1 MPKRRFQEGCIRIVG
16 KQWVLY
22 YWMDVN
28 QDGVIRRVKRS
39 ARLGAAKISS
49 RAARAAAQPILDA
62 VNHQTDAPVV
72 ASRGLTLTDFV
83 TEWRQKAANSYKP
96 STLRGMESSIRQFL
110 PVLGHLSL
118 TGIGALQVQNLVT
131 TMKGRKRRT
140 CLNLVVDLFS
150 ILRVARSW
158 NYQVPIIKLESVR
171 LPVDDQDNEQAFFT
185 PAEVRSILAYF
196 EGRRPWD
203 TFFLLLACTG
213 LRASEILGLRV
224 CDLDFSRR
232 QIHIRQSCWHGKIQT
247 LKTKGSKKPI
257 PMTSR
262 ADNFAPSARCSRNTA
277 QGSPWRENGD
287 RLRVICREKNPGL
300 GASGHRVAIARDG
313 NQTCG
318 GRGWSDSPGYKNTS
332 STFFPKTRAILKAS
346 GRLGSYFPV
355 SIALMVPRATP
366 TWAASSACDHSFSA
380 RNTRSRVF
388 IDTATNKESIRC
400 STK

>member
-257 PMTSR
+257 PMTSHVEAALR
-262 ADNFAPSARCSRNTA
+262 GYLVGHTHELLFVNGRGRPYSRNKIVQTILHPALDALGIRRKGHLGEKTA
-277 QGSPWRENGD
+277 
-287 RLRVICREKNPGL
+287 
-300 GASGHRVAIARDG
+300 
-313 NQTCG
+313 
-318 GRGWSDSPGYKNTS
+318 
-332 STFFPKTRAILKAS
+332 
-346 GRLGSYFPV
+346 
-355 SIALMVPRATP
+355 
-366 TWAASSACDHSFSA
+366 
-380 RNTRSRVF
+380 
-388 IDTATNKESIRC
+388 IDFE
-400 STK
+400 